1 MSRKLRVGVLCGG
14 RSGEHEVSLVSA
26 QSILEALD
34 RDRYEVAVIGIAK
47 DGTWLLSGNPLAEL
61 HAATSHESRVA
72 GRESRVLEAEANARG
87 SGAEALS
94 TNGTGEIL
102 ESDAQPTV
110 PSTRRAGPMTH
121 DSRLVTRDSSL
132 ATRDRLPARMPPLDV
147 IFPVLHGTFGED
159 GTVQGLFE
167 LAGIPYVGAGVAAS
181 AVGMDK
187 ALMKAIFRDAG
198 LPVVPLVVVRQSELE
213 ADEEAVLDRVEAA
226 LPYPCFTKPANLG
239 SSVGISKARTRSEL
253 RAGLRLAARYDQKVI
268 VEQGLH
274 VRELEC
280 SVLGNEDPV
289 ASVVGEI
296 VPAGEFYDYH
306 AKYHS
311 DETRLIIPA
320 DLPAE
325 TAAQIRRLAVDA
337 FRAIDAAGLARV
349 DFFLEIST
357 GRIYVNEINT
367 MPGFT
372 AVSMYP
378 KLWEASGIPY
388 PALLDRLI
396 ELALE
401 RHAERA
407 AIQRTR
413 EAEA

>member
-1 MSRKLRVGVLCGG
+1 MTRKLRVGVLFGG

-34 RDRYEVAVIGIAK
+34 PDRYDVVLIGIAK
-47 DGTWLLSGNPLAEL
+47 DGRWLTGGNPLAEL
-61 HAATSHESRVA
+61 RAAADAESRVASHESRVL
-72 GRESRVLEAEANARG
+72 GHESRAQGA
-87 SGAEALS
+87 GAELTDLAAGLVESNGQRRELS
-94 TNGTGEIL
+94 TWD
-102 ESDAQPTV
+102 SA
-110 PSTRRAGPMTH
+110 SRTRDPRLGTH
-121 DSRLVTRDSSL
+121 DVQLV
-132 ATRDRLPARMPPLDV
+132 TRDRLPAKMPPLDV

-198 LPVVPLVVVRQSELE
+198 LPVVPLVVVRQAELS
-213 ADEEAVLDRVEAA
+213 ADEESVLDRIEAT

-239 SSVGISKARTRSEL
+239 SSVGISKARNRPEL
-253 RAGLRLAARYDQKVI
+253 RAGLRLAARYDQKVL
-268 VEQGLH
+268 VEQGIQA
-274 VRELEC
+274 REMEC
-280 SVLGNEDPV
+280 SVLGNEEPR
-289 ASVVGEI
+289 ASVLGEI
-296 VPAGEFYDYH
+296 IPAGEFYDYQ

-311 DETRLIIPA
+311 DQTRLIIPA
-320 DLPAE
+320 DLPEE

-401 RHAERA
+401 RHAQRA
-407 AIQRTR
+407 AI
-413 EAEA
+413 